1 MKKMRF
7 RLAWLVVAVLLAS
20 LITGCAEPEP
30 EPDPNLAVLNIAAIV
45 TAEDISQLDQYP
57 NLTEADLRGS
67 DCYDAILTYT
77 KDHPAVSVTYDV
89 AIGAERY
96 TTDTKELVLAAD
108 TLDYDSLLNNLKYL
122 PEVKDVSFP
131 NIALTLEQL
140 AEIREAYPNVTFSYT
155 VEILGNAHSPDV
167 TELDLSDLQND
178 DIENMAR
185 KLAYLPAVEKIT
197 LTKEDGSNTLYP
209 VEVKQLQDLTDGIF
223 FEYRFDLF
231 GKTVSTSDEV
241 IEFDEVAI
249 GYDGEQQI
257 REALEILTSCTYIKF
272 DDCGIDSTVMAGI
285 RDDYP
290 DVKVVWRIHI
300 EQYNMLTDE
309 TMLRLTFVLED
320 YNIDELKYCTDVV
333 YMDIG
338 HNSTLHD
345 ISFTAYMPKLE
356 CLILSGSSVSD
367 LTPLANCKNLIWLEL
382 CFCGHVQDLTPLK
395 EIEGLKYLNV
405 GYTIA
410 KDFTPLDNL
419 KNLERFVCM
428 GTPAA
433 TQEKNRFVELHP
445 DCLSVLK
452 GKQPYG
458 YGWRYDDHGYTFFEY
473 YRNMREIF
481 RYAEKDYRGN
491 MKGK

>member
-7 RLAWLVVAVLLAS
+7 RLAWLVVALLLAT
-20 LITGCAEPEP
+20 LFTGCGAEP
-30 EPDPNLAVLNIAAIV
+30 EPDPNLAVLNIAAVV

-67 DCYDAILTYT
+67 DCYDAILAYA
-77 KDHPAVSVTYDV
+77 KDHPAVTVTYDV
-89 AIGAERY
+89 VIGDVRY
-96 TTDTKELVLAAD
+96 ATDTKELVMENEN
-108 TLDYDSLLNNLKYL
+108 LDYDSLMANLKYL
-122 PEVKDVSFP
+122 PEVTAVSFP
-131 NIALTLEQL
+131 STTLTMEQL
-140 AEIREAYPNVTFSYT
+140 TGIQEAYPNVTFSYT
-155 VEILGNAHSPDV
+155 VEILGNVYSPDV
-167 TELDLSDLQND
+167 TELDLTDLQND
-178 DIENMAR
+178 DIENITQ
-185 KLAYLPAVEKIT
+185 KLSYLPAVEKVT
-197 LTKEDGSNTLYP
+197 LTKEDGSNNLYP
-209 VEVKQLQDLTDGIF
+209 VEVKQLQDLTENIF
-223 FEYRFDLF
+223 FVYQFDLF

-241 IEFDEVAI
+241 IEYDEVPI
-249 GYDGEQQI
+249 GNEGEQQI
-257 REALEILTSCTYIKF
+257 REALDILTSCTYIKF

-320 YNIDELKYCTDVV
+320 YNIHELKYCTDAV
-333 YMDIG
+333 YVDIG

-345 ISFTAYMPKLE
+345 ISFTAYMPNLE

-367 LTPLANCKNLIWLEL
+367 LTPLANCKKLVWLEM
-382 CFCGHVQDLTPLK
+382 CFCGYVQDLTPLK
-395 EIEGLKYLNV
+395 ELESLKYLNV

-410 KDFTPLDNL
+410 KDFAPLDNL
-419 KNLERFVCM
+419 KLERFVCM
-428 GTPAA
+428 GSQAS

-473 YRNMREIF
+473 YRNMRKIF